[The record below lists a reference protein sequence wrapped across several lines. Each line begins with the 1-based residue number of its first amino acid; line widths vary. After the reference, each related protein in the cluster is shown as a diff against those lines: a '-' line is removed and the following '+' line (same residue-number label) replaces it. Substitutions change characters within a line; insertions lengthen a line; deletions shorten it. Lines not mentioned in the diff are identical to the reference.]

1 MEKDITVVRVCL
13 HSDRHIEKDAAI
25 YLQKC
30 KRSQATFVSCAIKEF
45 VEKYQLQDLNDEET
59 KQFLKSYVNFV
70 CGVTEPD
77 NASRLQK
84 SLQLIGSDGK
94 RENAGDEKN
103 GGWSSP
109 STIDN
114 PNTLSTPSVDEK
126 ECASPSPPAFR
137 EEKNISEASREKM
150 NSVLGKF
157 RQQK

>member
-13 HSDRHIEKDAAI
+13 HSDRHIERDAAI

-70 CGVTEPD
+70 YGLAEPD

-94 RENAGDEKN
+94 KESAAEK
-103 GGWSSP
+103 GGWTSS
-109 STIDN
+109 SAIDYSDAF
-114 PNTLSTPSVDEK
+114 STPSVDEK
-126 ECASPSPPAFR
+126 ECASPPPPAFR